1 MKSLLNKEFKL
12 AASPLAFIF
21 LAFSLMTLLP
31 GYPIL
36 CGAFFMGLGLF
47 QSFQYSRE
55 ANDTMYTVLLPVKKS
70 DFVAAKYTFTC
81 TIEMIGFALFAVLT
95 AVRMTALSGAE
106 PYLRNALMNA
116 SPLFLAFVLLV
127 FTAFNV
133 LFVGGFFKTGYKMG
147 IPFLLYG
154 IAAGVIIVAAET
166 LHHLPG
172 LAFLN
177 TPSGERLGLQFACL
191 AAAAVIYAA
200 ATALSCRTSKA
211 RFESIDL

>member
-21 LAFSLMTLLP
+21 LAFSLLTLLP

-55 ANDTMYTVLLPVKKS
+55 ANDTLYTVLLPVKKS
-70 DFVAAKYTFTC
+70 DFVAAKYTFSC
-81 TIEMIGFALFAVLT
+81 TIEMIGFVLCAALTV
-95 AVRMTALSGAE
+95 VRMTVLSGAG
-106 PYLRNALMNA
+106 PYIRNALMNA
-116 SPLFLAFVLLV
+116 SPLFLAFTLLI

-133 LFVGGFFKTGYKMG
+133 FFIGGFFRTGYKMG

-154 IAAGVIIVAAET
+154 IAAGVIILLAET

-177 TPSGERLGLQFACL
+177 TPSGERVGLQLVCL
-191 AAAAVIYAA
+191 AAAAVIYAG
-200 ATALSCRTSKA
+200 ATALSCRRSKT
-211 RFESIDL
+211 RFENIDL